1 MNNLT
6 VESNPLKFKGLG
18 YMNRIFISYMHQ
30 DQDRFNDVKAIRLNY
45 NNQVDFIDGSL
56 QNPIYNTHG
65 DINRRLPSD
74 PAARNVVNEIKSLLA
89 KSSKLLVLIGQNTH
103 SSEWVKWEIET
114 FINLKN
120 NPDIL
125 FMRVAGDLWAGLPS
139 GTRRHEIYDWD
150 INRLTQ
156 WVNS

>member
-1 MNNLT
+1 MNT
-6 VESNPLKFKGLG
+6 
-18 YMNRIFISYMHQ
+18 IFISYMHQ

-65 DINRRLPSD
+65 DINRRLPCD
-74 PAARNVVNEIKSLLA
+74 PAAQDVVFEIKSLLTQ
-89 KSSKLLVLIGQNTH
+89 SSKLLVLIGQNTH

-125 FMRVAGDLWAGLPS
+125 FMRVAGDNWAGLPS
-139 GTRRHEIYDWD
+139 GLQHREIYNWD
-150 INRLTQ
+150 MYLLTQ
-156 WVNS
+156 WVNR